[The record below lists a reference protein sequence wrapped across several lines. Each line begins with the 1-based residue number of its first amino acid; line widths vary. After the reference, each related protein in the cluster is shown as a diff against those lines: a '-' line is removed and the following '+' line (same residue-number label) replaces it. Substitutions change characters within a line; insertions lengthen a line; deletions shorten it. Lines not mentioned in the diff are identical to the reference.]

1 MKRIILP
8 LFFLACFF
16 SVKGQVIFYEPMS
29 ERLTGYSMDVELDPE
44 AKTVSG
50 SMEAYWVNNSSKWV
64 PDIQMHMYLNAFSS
78 NKSTF
83 YNENHGS
90 PGSSEKDYGWITIN
104 NIINRK
110 GTDLKKNLEYIQPDD
125 GNPYDKTVLRILL
138 PEPVAPGDTA
148 YLYIDFTS
156 KLPSNIRRTGFT
168 DDFFF
173 VAQWFPKFGVY
184 ETKGMR
190 TAEEDGWNCHQ
201 FHTSSEF
208 YANHSVYKVKIKVP
222 GEYIVGSGGQLI
234 KEEIN
239 DEGFKILNYRAEDIV
254 DFAWTAW
261 PGYKEYEDQ
270 WEHVKIRFLSPPG
283 REDQVERQFKAVKN
297 ALEYLNEHVG
307 PYPWPHLTFVD
318 PPTKG
323 AGAGGMEYTTIF
335 TSMSAPR
342 MPEYIHMPDMV
353 TVHEF
358 GHSYFM
364 GILATNEFEEPWMD
378 EGINSY
384 WESRI
389 MDHYYGPGKG
399 IISHKHFWLSDK
411 ESQRMG
417 YVNASNRNVSDNSPF
432 AWEYPHGS
440 YGMLSYQKAAT
451 WLLTM
456 QGIVGEETMDEI
468 FRTYYKEWAF
478 KHPSAKD
485 FIEIANRV
493 VTRMHGDKYG
503 ENMNWFLD
511 QTLYGTGICDYKLAS
526 ISNYKERSFRGMVKT
541 DTAGMV
547 LRKDDTAGDTLYTSV
562 VRVERLG
569 DLMLPVEV
577 NILFEDGTE
586 LTEYWHGKTRY
597 IDYEY
602 SGPNKVI
609 QAVIDPEYKIP
620 MDVNYINNSYT
631 IKPDMVPQKR
641 IVRKLLT
648 FMQFLTHI
656 ISL

>member
-1 MKRIILP
+1 MKRFILP
-8 LFFLACFF
+8 LFFLACLI
-16 SVKGQVIFYEPMS
+16 SVRGQVIFYEPMS
-29 ERLTGYSMDVELDPE
+29 ERLTGYNMDVELDPE

-50 SMEAYWVNNSSKWV
+50 SMEAYWVNNSKQWV

-90 PGSSEKDYGWITIN
+90 PGSGEMDFGWIEIN

-110 GTDLKKNLEYIQPDD
+110 GTDLKNNMAYIQPDD
-125 GNPYDKTVLRILL
+125 GNPFDKTVLRILL

-148 YLYIDFTS
+148 FLYIDFTS

-168 DDFFF
+168 DDFFY

-190 TAEEDGWNCHQ
+190 NAEEDGWNCHQ

-208 YANHSVYKVKIKVP
+208 YANHSVYKVKIKLP

-234 KEEIN
+234 SEEIN
-239 DEGFKILNYRAEDIV
+239 DEGFKILHFRAEDIV

-283 REDQVERQFKAVKN
+283 REDQVERQFTAVKN

-307 PYPWPHLTFVD
+307 PFPWPHLTFVD

-335 TSMSAPR
+335 TSTSMPR
-342 MPEYIHMPDMV
+342 IPEYINLPDMV

-358 GHSYFM
+358 AHAYFM

-399 IISHKHFWLSDK
+399 IINHKHFWLSDK
-411 ESQRMG
+411 ESQRLG
-417 YVNASNRNVSDNSPF
+417 YISASNRSVSDNSPF

-456 QGIVGEETMDEI
+456 QGIVGEDTMDEI

-485 FIEIANRV
+485 FIEIANSV
-493 VTRMHGDKYG
+493 VTKMHGDKYG
-503 ENMNWFLD
+503 EDMNWFFD
-511 QTLYGTGICDYKLAS
+511 QTLYGTGICDYKLAG

-547 LRKDDTAGDTLYTSV
+547 IKKEDTTGDTLYTAV

-569 DLMLPVEV
+569 EVKLPVEV
-577 NILFEDGTE
+577 NIIFEDGTE
-586 LTEYWHGKTRY
+586 LTEYWHGKSRY

-602 SGPNKVI
+602 LGPNRVI
-609 QAVIDPEYKIP
+609 KAVIDPEYKIP
-620 MDVNYINNSYT
+620 MDVDYINNSYT
-631 IKPDMVPQKR
+631 IRPDNVPQKR
-641 IVRKLLT
+641 IIRKLLT

>member
-1 MKRIILP
+1 
-8 LFFLACFF
+8 
-16 SVKGQVIFYEPMS
+16 VIFYEPMS

-90 PGSSEKDYGWITIN
+90 PGSSEMDYGWITIN

>member
-8 LFFLACFF
+8 LFFLACFIYAR
-16 SVKGQVIFYEPMS
+16 GQVIFYEPMS

-44 AKTVSG
+44 TKTVSG
-50 SMEAYWVNNSSKWV
+50 SMEAYWVNNSRKWV

-78 NKSTF
+78 NRSTF

-90 PGSSEKDYGWITIN
+90 PGSSEIDYGWITIN
-104 NIINRK
+104 NIINHK
-110 GTDLKKNLEYIQPDD
+110 GTDLKRHMEYIQPDD
-125 GNPYDKTVLRILL
+125 GNPYDKTVLRIILA
-138 PEPVAPGDTA
+138 EPVAPGDTA
-148 YLYIDFTS
+148 LLYIDFTS

-190 TAEEDGWNCHQ
+190 NVEKDGWNCHQ
-201 FHTSSEF
+201 FHANSEF
-208 YANHSVYKVKIKVP
+208 YANHSVYKVRIKVP

-234 KEEIN
+234 SEEIN

-283 REDQVERQFKAVKN
+283 REDQVDRQFTAVKN

-307 PYPWPHLTFVD
+307 PFPWPHLTFVD
-318 PPTKG
+318 PPAKG

-335 TSMSAPR
+335 TSASAPR
-342 MPEYIHMPDMV
+342 MPEFINMPDMV

-364 GILATNEFEEPWMD
+364 GMLATNEFEEPWMD

-399 IISHKHFWLSDK
+399 IINHKYFWLSDK

-417 YVNASNRNVSDNSPF
+417 YVYSSNRTVSDNSPY
-432 AWEYPHGS
+432 AWQYPHGS
-440 YGMLSYQKAAT
+440 YGMLSYQKATT

-485 FIEIANRV
+485 FIKITNRV

-503 ENMNWFLD
+503 ENMNWFFD
-511 QTLYGTGICDYKLAS
+511 QTLYGTGIVDYKLAG
-526 ISNYKERSFRGMVKT
+526 ISNHKERSFRGMVNT
-541 DTAGMV
+541 DTAGMI
-547 LRKDDTAGDTLYTSV
+547 LRKDDMAGDTLYTSV

-569 DLMLPVEV
+569 EVKLPVEIK
-577 NILFEDGTE
+577 ILFEDGTE
-586 LTEYWHGKTRY
+586 LTEYWHGKSRY

-602 SGPNKVI
+602 SGPNKI
-609 QAVIDPEYKIP
+609 IRAVIDPDYKIP
-620 MDVNYINNSYT
+620 MDVDYINNSYT
-631 IKPDMVPQKR
+631 IKPDTVPQKR
-641 IVRKLLT
+641 IIRKLLT